1 VSTGAQR
8 PQLVPGPG
16 KRVVLVIPRMIPT
29 DPALPEDR
37 RLMAT
42 LDQIQRGGWHLV
54 AIIEPEHYLDAL
66 QLVLDGM
73 ADVVVVTKPEH
84 FPVIRLASELNGPGV
99 GREARTR
106 PLPRPY
112 RPTTPASDH
121 PGREGAERRRPRLI
135 GPDDT
140 EEPSERRT
148 EPVDRRPAVVRSQER
163 TQVIRRTA

>member
-1 VSTGAQR
+1 MSTGAQR

-148 EPVDRRPAVVRSQER
+148 EPVDRRPAVVRSEER
-163 TQVIRRTA
+163 TRPIRRPA